1 MARRYPLEKTR
12 NIGIMAHIDAG
23 KTTVTERVLYYSGR
37 LHRVGEVHDG
47 TATMDYMEQEQERGI
62 TITSAATACD
72 WDGHRINIIDTP
84 GHVDFTAEVERS
96 LRVLDGAVAVFC
108 AVAGVQPQSE
118 TVWRQADKYG
128 VPRIAFINK
137 MDRVG
142 ADFEKAVQ
150 SMRERLGAVA
160 IPIQMPVGA
169 EDNFTGVI
177 DLVAM
182 KQYGWTGEGVD
193 TKQVV
198 GDIEPDKMDGA
209 LKARQA
215 LLEALGD
222 HDDALMEKY
231 LEEEEITPEELKTVI
246 RRETIAGKICPVLT
260 GTALKNKGVRLMLDG
275 VVDYMPA
282 PTDLPPITGTVPRS
296 DEQVERKPSDDEPFA
311 ALAFKIITDPH
322 VGRLTFIRVYSGV
335 IEQGKQVVNVRTGK
349 KERLGRL
356 LEMHAN
362 TREDLTELRAGDIGA
377 VIGAKDTTTGD
388 TLCEPKQEVELLP
401 VDFPEPVVHIAIEPK
416 SKGDQDRLSDAL
428 NKLSEED
435 PTFRVSSDEETGQTI
450 IAGMGELHLDILVD
464 RMRREFNVEASV
476 GRPMVAYRESVRK
489 LAEAETRFIKQSGGR
504 GQYGHVVLSIE
515 PGESGSGFTFESKI
529 VGGVIPKEYI
539 PGVEKGC
546 KNALETGPISGYP
559 MVDVKVILI
568 FGSYHDVDSSEMAFE
583 IAGSMAVKDAAKK
596 ARPVLLEPVMRIEAI
611 CPEEYTGD
619 VIGDINGRRGRLES
633 MEPTGLI
640 QKIHCI
646 VPLAEMF
653 GYANDL
659 RSKTQGR
666 ASFSMEFEKY
676 EAVPPNVAN
685 EIMEKSGALYQFS

>member
-1 MARRYPLEKTR
+1 
-12 NIGIMAHIDAG
+12 
-23 KTTVTERVLYYSGR
+23 
-37 LHRVGEVHDG
+37 
-47 TATMDYMEQEQERGI
+47 
-62 TITSAATACD
+62 
-72 WDGHRINIIDTP
+72 
-84 GHVDFTAEVERS
+84 
-96 LRVLDGAVAVFC
+96 
-108 AVAGVQPQSE
+108 
-118 TVWRQADKYG
+118 
-128 VPRIAFINK
+128 

-150 SMRERLGAVA
+150 SMRERLGAIA
-160 IPIQMPVGA
+160 IPIQFPVGA

-177 DLVAM
+177 DLVTM
-182 KQYGWTGEGVD
+182 KQYGWAGEGAD

-198 GDIEPDKMDGA
+198 SDIEPDMMDEA
-209 LKARQA
+209 LEARQVM
-215 LLEALGD
+215 LEALGD

-231 LEEEEITPEELKTVI
+231 LEEKEITPEELKAVI
-246 RRETIAGKICPVLT
+246 RRETIAGNICPVVT
-260 GTALKNKGVRLMLDG
+260 GTALKNKGVRLMLDA

-282 PTDLPPITGTVPRS
+282 PTDLPPITGTIPRT
-296 DEQVERKPSDDEPFA
+296 DETTERKPSDDEPFA

-388 TLCEPKQEVELLP
+388 TLCEPKHEVELLP

-559 MVDVKVILI
+559 MVDVKVTLI

-640 QKIHCI
+640 QKINCI